1 MDGAALD
8 RVRELTALEDDGT
21 TAARERAGRT
31 ALPSPELG
39 ALLRWVA
46 VSTHARSAVEV
57 GSAGGVSGLWLLRGL
72 AERGVLTTIDD
83 DPHAHG
89 LATEAFDR
97 AGAGGRVRAI
107 LGDPGEVLPRLSDGS
122 YDLVILQGSAFGTVD
137 PLEHGRRLLRTGGV
151 LVALGLLASGD
162 HADARARFVQAL
174 ADDPTFSAVVLPI
187 DEGVAL
193 ATRLED
199 PEDDDAGDDDAG

>member
-8 RVRELTALEDDGT
+8 RVRELTAPEDEA
-21 TAARERAGRT
+21 TAAARDRAGRT
-31 ALPSPELG
+31 VVPTPEIG

-46 VSTHARSAVEV
+46 TSTSAHSAVEV
-57 GSAGGVSGLWLLRGL
+57 GSAGGVSGLWLMRGM

-97 AGAGGRVRAI
+97 AGAGARVRAI
-107 LGDPGEVLPRLSDGS
+107 LGDPGEVLPRLSDGG
-122 YDLVILQGSAFGTVD
+122 YDLVVLQGSAFGTVD
-137 PLEHGRRLLRTGGV
+137 PLEHGRRLLRPGGV

-174 ADDPTFSAVVLPI
+174 ADDPVFASVVLPL
-187 DEGVAL
+187 DEGLAL

-199 PEDDDAGDDDAG
+199 PVEDEPEA